1 MSVGGSLKTS
11 GFETFEHGAD
21 IGIRGWGPSL
31 EEAFA
36 QGARAMFSLMCDD
49 IGQTSPGGSVEL
61 ELSSSELDLLFL
73 AWLNRLLAESDLEG
87 VLFCEFKV
95 QFPAQGELQ
104 ATASGESFARVGSD
118 RGVEV
123 KGATFTEL
131 KVFEQDGIWTAQ
143 CVVDV

>member
-1 MSVGGSLKTS
+1 VTTNKMTQQS

-49 IGQTSPGGSVEL
+49 IGQVTPGGSVEL

-73 AWLNRLLAESDLEG
+73 VWLNRLLAESDLEG
-87 VLFCEFKV
+87 ILFCEFKV
-95 QFPAQGELQ
+95 QFPARGELQ
-104 ATASGESFARVGSD
+104 ATSSGESFARLGCE